1 MPHIKEARGEARLT
15 ATMASSHH
23 ADASDAASL
32 VPSTTLRHNNPPQ
45 HYNGSSGD
53 INSSIA
59 LAQHDQQWW
68 QSDLEGVALSALIV
82 PEIPILENVAFS
94 HTDRFLHYSPSTP
107 STVLATQNNPVNDDD
122 DTAEPKLTEEIAASF

>member
-1 MPHIKEARGEARLT
+1 M
-15 ATMASSHH
+15 
-23 ADASDAASL
+23 
-32 VPSTTLRHNNPPQ
+32 
-45 HYNGSSGD
+45 
-53 INSSIA
+53 
-59 LAQHDQQWW
+59 
-68 QSDLEGVALSALIV
+68 ALSALIV